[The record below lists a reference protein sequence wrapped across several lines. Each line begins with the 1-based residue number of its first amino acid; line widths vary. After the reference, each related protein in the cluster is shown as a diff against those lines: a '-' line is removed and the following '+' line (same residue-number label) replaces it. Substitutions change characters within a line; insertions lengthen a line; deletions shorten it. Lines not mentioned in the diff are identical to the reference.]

1 MFHSSAT
8 KIWNTKPNLH
18 GLFFLAV
25 DNPTLVVDLIGSIY
39 GIFTDILIDLMLD
52 VGKHTIHGSYG
63 VRVFGWLCP
72 LSLHF
77 LLDLLAPFPTEP
89 PKCSTFPGPASSTKM
104 SIWSA
109 RMTSQTWKNGFR
121 LGRSPWEN
129 HELVVEPPQL
139 KNTRSSNWIIPPKRD
154 EIKNIWVAT
163 T

>member
-63 VRVFGWLCP
+63 VRVFWLVMSPISTLPTTP
-72 LSLHF
+72 LSSL
-77 LLDLLAPFPTEP
+77 PTEP
-89 PKCSTFPGPASSTKM
+89 RSVQPFPVLPAPPKCRFDQHGWPHRPEKM
-104 SIWSA
+104 GSGLKITMRESRVGGWT
-109 RMTSQTWKNGFR
+109 TS
-121 LGRSPWEN
+121 
-129 HELVVEPPQL
+129 VEKYAIVKL
-139 KNTRSSNWIIPPKRD
+139 DHSPKRD